1 MKTFTLDQANELVPL
16 VAKALDELTDARN
29 QLVSVKDSLQ
39 PMLQKAGGNRGSK
52 AGGDYALLLQ
62 HFNALLGTFQEW
74 GCELK
79 DIDEGLVDFPS
90 YRDGKLVYLCWK
102 RGEERIQFWHDI
114 EAGFGGRHPV

>member
-16 VAKALDELTDARN
+16 VASLLDQMTDARN
-29 QLVSVKDSLQ
+29 QLVSARDSLQ
-39 PMLQKAGGNRGSK
+39 PMLQKAGGNGGSK
-52 AGGDYALLLQ
+52 AGSDYALLLQ

-79 DIDEGLVDFPS
+79 DIDQGLVDFPS

-102 RGEERIQFWHDI
+102 RGEARIQFWHDI
-114 EAGFGGRHPV
+114 EAGFGGRQPV